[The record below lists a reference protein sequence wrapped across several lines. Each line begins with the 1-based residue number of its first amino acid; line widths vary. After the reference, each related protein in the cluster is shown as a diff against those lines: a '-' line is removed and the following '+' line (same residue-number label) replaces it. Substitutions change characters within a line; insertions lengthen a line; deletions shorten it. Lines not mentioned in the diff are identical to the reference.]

1 MKRILVALAILAGV
15 LAAAPVAAEEPA
27 DTRPNIIFILT
38 DDQNASDMRWMPKT
52 QQLIGTEGTEFV
64 NSYVSLS
71 LCCPARAAILSGQHA
86 HNNGVWSNNDLTGG
100 YRHLDHETALPV
112 WLQNAGYHTVHI
124 GKYLHGTGMSIPPGW
139 SDWRALVGAQTAMYG
154 WYWNDNGVKRHA
166 GTSEA
171 WYQTDVHADWA
182 VDVIESQD
190 GPFFLQLA
198 LSQPHVQGGGAP
210 PLPPLRYRGTV
221 TEPLPKN
228 PNFNVPALLSSS
240 QIKYLDKLYKARAE
254 SLMAVDDAVEEIMAA
269 LEATG
274 KADNTVVVFT
284 SDNGYLL
291 GEHGRIAKVAHYEE
305 SMRVPLLVKGPGF
318 PGGLVTAP
326 VQNID
331 YAPTFAQ
338 IAGATPTHVIDGVP
352 LMEAGEDRVLLM
364 ESSRP
369 DMTSKAWWQGIY
381 TGPDGWK
388 YIEWANKTTK
398 NLHDMDID
406 ERRWELVDLFKNPTA
421 ATKTFAATEL
431 APILAGLKTCAGPS
445 CYVEAPGL

>member
-1 MKRILVALAILAGV
+1 MKRILVALAILAGIAV
-15 LAAAPVAAEEPA
+15 PAAQAEEA
-27 DTRPNIIFILT
+27 ERPNIIFILT

-52 QQLIGTEGTEFV
+52 QQILGTDGTEFV

-86 HNNGVWSNNDLTGG
+86 HNNGVWSNNATTGG
-100 YRHLDHETALPV
+100 YGRLDHANALPV
-112 WLQNAGYHTVHI
+112 WLQTAGYHTVHI

-154 WYWNDNGVKRHA
+154 WSYNDNGTKRTV
-166 GTSEA
+166 GKTEA
-171 WYQTDVHADWA
+171 WYQTDVHAQWA
-182 VDVIESQD
+182 VDVIEETD
-190 GPFFLQLA
+190 GPFFMQLA
-198 LSQPHVQGGGAP
+198 LSHPHVQGGGAP
-210 PLPPLRYRGTV
+210 PLPPLRYRNTV
-221 TEPLPKN
+221 TEPLPRN

-240 QIKYLDKLYKARAE
+240 QIRYLDTLYKRRAE
-254 SLMAVDDAVEEIMAA
+254 SLMAVDDAVETIWAA

-305 SMRVPLLVKGPGF
+305 SMRVPLLVRGSGF
-318 PGGLVTAP
+318 PGGEVTAP

-338 IAGATPTHVIDGVP
+338 IAGATPTHVVDGVP
-352 LMEAGEDRVLLM
+352 LMSAGEDRVLLM

-369 DMTSKAWWQGIY
+369 DFTTKAWWQGVY
-381 TGPDGWK
+381 TGRWK
-388 YIEWANKTTK
+388 YVEWANKTTR
-398 NLHDMDID
+398 NLHDLDND
-406 ERRWELVDLFKNPTA
+406 PWELVDLARNEKPETKAFRTA
-421 ATKTFAATEL
+421 AL
-431 APILAGLKTCAGPS
+431 VPLLAGLKTCAGPS